1 MLVGYNLANLG
12 QETMYINM
20 VKTEDY
26 SAKKLEIYFGLD
38 ATALLLFNV
47 SHWMFAFKYFQMS
60 RLKPYKI
67 AKQEVPK
74 RIIRCDKITN
84 WVFLSIN
91 AIPPILY
98 GVSEFGRE
106 AAGSNDQLEL
116 SNYFHQT
123 ALISILATYFVPI
136 TSGIYLFT
144 ALYKINKSV
153 KSQDDTQ
160 VNLKAMALHATSF
173 GLFMASTLCYM
184 FFYVMYSYFHR
195 MIKFETISDGIT

>member
-1 MLVGYNLANLG
+1 M
-12 QETMYINM
+12 
-20 VKTEDY
+20 
-26 SAKKLEIYFGLD
+26 
-38 ATALLLFNV
+38 
-47 SHWMFAFKYFQMS
+47 
-60 RLKPYKI
+60 
-67 AKQEVPK
+67 
-74 RIIRCDKITN
+74 
-84 WVFLSIN
+84 N

-98 GVSEFGRE
+98 GVLEFGRE

-116 SNYFHQT
+116 SNYFRQT
-123 ALISILATYFVPI
+123 ARISVLATYFVPI

-184 FFYVMYSYFHR
+184 FFYVM
-195 MIKFETISDGIT
+195 